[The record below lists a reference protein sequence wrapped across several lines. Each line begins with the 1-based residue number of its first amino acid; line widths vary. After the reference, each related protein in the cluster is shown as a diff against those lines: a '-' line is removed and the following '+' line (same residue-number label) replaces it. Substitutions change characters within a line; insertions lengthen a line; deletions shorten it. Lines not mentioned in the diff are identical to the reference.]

1 MAVTTLS
8 KPGDFVSTF
17 TFPNTTTP
25 DWILYGIT
33 RDGKIYRERKTR
45 DTGSPF
51 PGGRGTW
58 VDTGL
63 AVPDVS
69 IVGDL

>member
-1 MAVTTLS
+1 MAVTTLA
-8 KPGDFVSTF
+8 KPGDFVTTF

-33 RDGKIYRERKTR
+33 RDGKVYRERKTR
-45 DTGSPF
+45 DVGTTQV
-51 PGGRGTW
+51 GGRGTW

-63 AVPDVS
+63 TVADVS
-69 IVGDL
+69 VVGDL

>member
-1 MAVTTLS
+1 MAVTTLG
-8 KPGDFVSTF
+8 KPGDFVTTF

-33 RDGKIYRERKTR
+33 RDGKVYRERKTH
-45 DTGSPF
+45 DTASPF
-51 PGGRGTW
+51 AGGRGTW

-63 AVPDVS
+63 TVADVAT
-69 IVGDL
+69 VGDL

>member
-1 MAVTTLS
+1 MAVTTEA

-33 RDGKIYRERKTR
+33 RDGHIHRERKTR
-45 DTGSPF
+45 DALTPF
-51 PGGRGTW
+51 AGGRGTW

-63 AVPDVS
+63 VVADIS
-69 IVGDL
+69 TVGDL